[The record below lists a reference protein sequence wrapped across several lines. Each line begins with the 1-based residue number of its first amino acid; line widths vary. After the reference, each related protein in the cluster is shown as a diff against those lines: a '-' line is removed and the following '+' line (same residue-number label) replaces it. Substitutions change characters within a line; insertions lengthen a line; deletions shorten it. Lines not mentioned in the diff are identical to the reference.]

1 MWDIRRLLAS
11 ETGFFPH
18 TQAQA
23 LKALDEGILGPE
35 HYIHM
40 AVDQRPILEEPW
52 DQWEIDRLLAKRDLD
67 DETREALM
75 AVLSTMTKGAD
86 KELALFAAESIDGLE
101 RSLMERARAFLA
113 EWDST
118 RHPADLFGAVAAYRS
133 MASMNFLRPAIA
145 AFYGRQALALLEAS
159 GGALGSGPEMLAL
172 RVELLLD
179 SGDLARAARE
189 LSGARRLYPDDGRLG
204 WLAARAAFS
213 ARRYRDVAEE
223 LGCLGASGDM
233 EMAEGIAF
241 WTGGSCRER

>member
-35 HYIHM
+35 YYIHM

-67 DETREALM
+67 DEARRALM
-75 AVLSTMTKGAD
+75 AVLGTMTKEAD

-101 RSLMERARAFLA
+101 RRLTERARAREALW
-113 EWDST
+113 ESG
-118 RHPADLFGAVAAYRS
+118 RRPEDLFGAVDAYRS
-133 MASMNFLRPAIA
+133 LASMNFLRPAVA
-145 AFYGRQALALLEAS
+145 AFYGRQAYGLLES
-159 GGALGSGPEMLAL
+159 NRDALAAGPGLDAL

-179 SGDLARAARE
+179 AGDAAAAARALAEAR
-189 LSGARRLYPDDGRLG
+189 ALYPGDGRLG
-204 WLAARAAFS
+204 WLGARAAFLS
-213 ARRYRDVAEE
+213 RRYRDVAQE
-223 LGCLGASGDM
+223 LGCLAGSEDM
-233 EMAEGIAF
+233 DAAEAIGF